1 MSSRVLKNK
10 FNLSQVHNILQYPGF
25 YMCFFTCEMKIAVKK
40 ILAIKMVTR
49 QVLLESQAIVD
60 GEGLK
65 TEFA

>member
-10 FNLSQVHNILQYPGF
+10 FNLSQVQNILGF